1 MMKRLTL
8 EEIGQLAGVSRS
20 TVSRV
25 INDHPNIRPT
35 VRRRVQQVIHET
47 GYQPNSAARSL
58 ASRQSRIL
66 GLIMPSVLQSG
77 FTDPYYPLVIQAIS
91 HACNQNDHTVSLF
104 LFQTKEEE
112 EKISQRIIGSGLI
125 DGLIITA
132 DTIENPFVTK
142 IQQHHIPFVQIGRP
156 LHAESTNISYID
168 VDNEAGAYLAA
179 SYLIQQGYR
188 RIGQLATVHNSAGV
202 DRDAGFRQALTDR
215 GIPVNEELIKVAE
228 FSQTSAHQA
237 MGALLEQK
245 PEAVFA
251 QSDAMALGA
260 MRAIRERGLRVPEDI
275 AIVGFDDLPL
285 AASADPPLTT
295 IRQPIYRTGILATET
310 LLDIIKTS
318 PQPARHIIL
327 PVELVIRASTGTAS

>member
-25 INDHPNIRPT
+25 VNNHPNIRPT
-35 VRRRVQQVIHET
+35 VRKRVQQVIHET

-58 ASRQSRIL
+58 ASSQSRIL
-66 GLIMPSVLQSG
+66 GLVMPSILQSG

-91 HACNQNDHTVSLF
+91 HACNQNDYTVSLF

-112 EKISQRIIGSGLI
+112 EKMSQRIIGSGLI

-132 DTIENPFVTK
+132 DTIDSPFVTR
-142 IQQHHIPFVQIGRP
+142 IQQYDIPFVQIGRP
-156 LHAESTNISYID
+156 LHTASAHISYVD
-168 VDNEAGAYLAA
+168 VDNETGAYLAA

-188 RIGQLATVHNSAGV
+188 RIGQLATVHNAAGV
-202 DRDAGFRQALTDR
+202 DRDAGFRQALADR
-215 GIPVNEELIKVAE
+215 GIDIDEQLVKIAKFNE
-228 FSQTSAHQA
+228 TSAYQA
-237 MGALLEQK
+237 MRALLEQQ

-260 MRAIRERGLRVPEDI
+260 IRAIREHGLRVPEDI

-295 IRQPIYRTGILATET
+295 VRQPIYRTGILAAET

-318 PQPARHIIL
+318 REPARHIVL
-327 PVELVIRASTGTAS
+327 PVELVIRASTGTAH